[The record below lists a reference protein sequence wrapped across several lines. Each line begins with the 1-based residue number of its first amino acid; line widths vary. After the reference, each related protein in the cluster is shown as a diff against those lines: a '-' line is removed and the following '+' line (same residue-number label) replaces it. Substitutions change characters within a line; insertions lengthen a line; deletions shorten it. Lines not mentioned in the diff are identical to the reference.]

1 MKIQELSI
9 KHPVTVLMCVLIV
22 LVLGGVSLVRLSID
36 LMPDIDIPLAA
47 VTTKYSGVGPEEI
60 ESMITKP
67 VENALSTVNNI
78 KSITS
83 QSSEGSSMV
92 MVEFN
97 YGTDLNFASLQMRE
111 KIDAIK
117 GSLPD
122 EASAPTVMKMDPN
135 SMPVVQLGIS
145 SKNHIM
151 DEVSLKDLV
160 EDKIEPRLERLDGVA
175 SVSVGG
181 GKTREIK
188 VDVDPQ
194 RAAQYGLTLKA
205 IVAKLQAENLN
216 EPGGTVEY
224 ANKNLLVRS
233 MGKFK
238 SLQQI
243 EKIPLSIPSGGTVF
257 LKDVATVSDDFA
269 TVESYARMNGSNS
282 IGVSV
287 QKQSNGNTV
296 QVVNLVKKEMNRL
309 LGDYPNLDI
318 KIVFDQAQFI
328 EKSINNVAQ
337 NAITGGLLAIIILI
351 LFLHNVRTA
360 LFIGTSI
367 PISIIAT
374 FVMMYFT
381 GITLNTVSLA
391 GLALGVGML
400 VDNSIVVLENIHRY
414 RQEGHNM
421 MEAARLGAGE
431 VGGAVLASTLTTVV
445 VFLPIVFTEGI
456 TAQIFKALSMTVTF
470 SLLASLITSFTM
482 IPLLCARYLKVDDP
496 KHRYWGGTLVNGIIH
511 GWMKGLEQVLAVYR
525 PLLKWVLNHRKIT
538 IGAVVGVFIFSLC
551 LIPLVGVEFSPA
563 SDQGRFRV
571 SIELPQGALLGDTD
585 AVTRRVESLIQQIT
599 EMEKCFVTVG
609 GASQRRASNSNTAT
623 LNVTLKGVSERK
635 RKTTVIVD
643 EVRRKVRGIAGAQIR
658 VTELTSGMGGGGRGG
673 SPVEI
678 KIHGSD
684 YQKLTRLAK
693 QVETMIAKVKGIRE
707 PESST
712 EEGRPEA
719 QVLVDRDK
727 AAEYGIG
734 TSEVASL
741 LTSAIQGV
749 TATTYEVGGE
759 DYDVLV
765 EYPEAARQTYDQL
778 RNIYV
783 VTGSGLQ
790 VPLMDIAQI
799 KLEEGPV
806 QITRENQE
814 CYVTVSAQIFGRDV
828 GSINRDVRAVLAD
841 FNLPDGY
848 TLSYG
853 GDAQNISESF
863 SSLTLAL
870 ILSVLLVYMIMAAQ
884 FESLLQP
891 FIIMFSVPLAYSG
904 SIFAM
909 VLTGRA
915 LGLTSFIGVIM
926 LAGIVVNNAIVL
938 VDYVN
943 TLKERGM
950 RTRPALIQAGPTRL
964 KPILMTTMTTILGL
978 IPLALGLGESGETMA
993 PMATVVIGGLT
1004 TSTILTLVIVPVVY
1018 SLFDDW
1024 HERRARKKAA
1034 RDANSGPSPIQPAEA

>member
-1 MKIQELSI
+1 MQIHELSI

-22 LVLGGVSLVRLSID
+22 LVLGGVSLLRLSID
-36 LMPDIDIPLAA
+36 LMPDIDMPLAA
-47 VTTKYSGVGPEEI
+47 VTTQYSGVGSEEI

-67 VENALSTVNNI
+67 VENALATVNNI
-78 KSITS
+78 KSVTS
-83 QSSEGSSMV
+83 QSAEGSSMV

-117 GSLPD
+117 GALPD
-122 EASAPTVMKMDPN
+122 DASTPTVMKMDPN

-145 SKNHIM
+145 SRNHTM

-160 EDKIEPRLERLDGVA
+160 EEKIEPRLERLDGVA
-175 SVSVGG
+175 SVSVSG

-194 RAAQYGLTLKA
+194 RAARYGLTLKA
-205 IVAKLQAENLN
+205 IVARLQAENLN

-224 ANKNLLVRS
+224 ANKNLLVRT
-233 MGKFK
+233 MGKFH

-243 EKIPLSIPSGGTVF
+243 EKIPLSIPSGATVF

-287 QKQSNGNTV
+287 QKQSSGNTV
-296 QVVNLVKKEMNRL
+296 KVVNLVKKEMERL
-309 LGDYPNLDI
+309 VRDYPNLEL

-328 EKSINNVAQ
+328 QKSINNVAQ
-337 NAITGGLLAIIILI
+337 NAISGGLLAIIILI

-360 LFIGTSI
+360 MFIGTSI

-400 VDNSIVVLENIHRY
+400 VDNSIVVLENIHRH
-414 RQEGHNM
+414 RQEGHTM

-445 VFLPIVFTEGI
+445 VFLPIIFTEGI
-456 TAQIFKALSMTVTF
+456 TAQIFKALSLTVTF
-470 SLLASLITSFTM
+470 SLLASLVTSFTL
-482 IPLLCARYLKVDDP
+482 IPLLCSRYLKMDDP
-496 KHRYWGGTLVNGIIH
+496 GQRYWGGNLVNGIIH

-525 PLLKWVLNHRKIT
+525 PLLQWVLEHRKIT

-551 LIPLVGVEFSPA
+551 LIPIVGVEFSPA

-571 SIELPQGALLGDTD
+571 SIELPQGALLQDTD
-585 AVTRRVESLIQQIT
+585 AVTRRVESLIQRIP

-609 GASQRRASNSNTAT
+609 GAGRRRAANSNTAT

-635 RKTTVIVD
+635 RKTAVIVD
-643 EVRRKVRGIAGAQIR
+643 EVRRKVKGIAGAQIR
-658 VTELTSGMGGGGRGG
+658 VTELTSSMGGGGMGG
-673 SPVEI
+673 SPVQI
-678 KIHGSD
+678 KIHGND
-684 YQKLTRLAK
+684 YQELTRLAQ
-693 QVETMIAKVKGIRE
+693 QVETMIAKVDGIRE
-707 PESST
+707 PESSA
-712 EEGRPEA
+712 EAGRPEA

-741 LTSAIQGV
+741 LTAAIQGV

-759 DYDVLV
+759 DFDVLV
-765 EYPEAARQTYDQL
+765 EYPEAARRTYDQL

-783 VTGSGLQ
+783 LTGSGVQ
-790 VPLMDIAQI
+790 VPLTEIAQV
-799 KLEEGPV
+799 KLDEGPV
-806 QITRENQE
+806 QINRENQE
-814 CYVTVSAQIFGRDV
+814 RYVTVSAQIFGRDV
-828 GSINRDVRAVLAD
+828 GSINRDVRTVLAGLH
-841 FNLPDGY
+841 LPDGY
-848 TLSYG
+848 TISYG
-853 GDAQNISESF
+853 GDAQNIQESF

-884 FESLLQP
+884 FESMLQP
-891 FIIMFSVPLAYSG
+891 LIIMFSVPVAYSG

-943 TLKERGM
+943 TLKQRGIP
-950 RTRPALIQAGPTRL
+950 TKAALIQAGPTRL
-964 KPILMTTMTTILGL
+964 KPILMTTLTTILGL

-1004 TSTILTLVIVPVVY
+1004 TSTVLTLVIVPVIY

-1024 HERRARKKAA
+1024 HGRRARKKAEKA
-1034 RDANSGPSPIQPAEA
+1034 AECPGPIRPAEV

>member
-1 MKIQELSI
+1 MQIHELSI

-22 LVLGGVSLVRLSID
+22 LVLGGVSLLRLSID
-36 LMPDIDIPLAA
+36 LMPDIDMPLAA
-47 VTTKYSGVGPEEI
+47 VTTQYSGVGSEEI

-67 VENALSTVNNI
+67 VENALATVNNI
-78 KSITS
+78 KSVTS
-83 QSSEGSSMV
+83 QSAEGSSMV

-97 YGTDLNFASLQMRE
+97 YGTDLNFASLQIRE

-117 GSLPD
+117 GALPD
-122 EASAPTVMKMDPN
+122 DASTPTVMKMDPN

-145 SKNHIM
+145 SRNHTM

-160 EDKIEPRLERLDGVA
+160 EEKIEPRLERLDGVA
-175 SVSVGG
+175 SVSVSG

-194 RAAQYGLTLKA
+194 RAARYGLTLKA
-205 IVAKLQAENLN
+205 IVARLQAENLN

-224 ANKNLLVRS
+224 ANKNLLVRT
-233 MGKFK
+233 MGKFH

-243 EKIPLSIPSGGTVF
+243 EKIPLSIPSGATVF

-287 QKQSNGNTV
+287 QKQSSGNTV
-296 QVVNLVKKEMNRL
+296 KVVNLVKKEMERL
-309 LGDYPNLDI
+309 VRDYPNLEL

-328 EKSINNVAQ
+328 QKSINNVAQ
-337 NAITGGLLAIIILI
+337 NAISGGLLAIIILI

-360 LFIGTSI
+360 MFIGTSI

-400 VDNSIVVLENIHRY
+400 VDNSIVVLENIHRH
-414 RQEGHNM
+414 RQEGHTM

-445 VFLPIVFTEGI
+445 VFLPIIFTEGI
-456 TAQIFKALSMTVTF
+456 TAQIFKALSLTVTF
-470 SLLASLITSFTM
+470 SLLASLVTSFTL
-482 IPLLCARYLKVDDP
+482 IPLLCSRYLKMDDP
-496 KHRYWGGTLVNGIIH
+496 GQRYWGGNLVNGIIH

-525 PLLKWVLNHRKIT
+525 PLLQWVLEHRKIT

-551 LIPLVGVEFSPA
+551 LIPIVGVEFSPA

-571 SIELPQGALLGDTD
+571 SIELPQGALLQDTD
-585 AVTRRVESLIQQIT
+585 AVTRRVESLIQRIP

-609 GASQRRASNSNTAT
+609 GAGRRRAANSNTAT
-623 LNVTLKGVSERK
+623 LNVTLKGVSERE
-635 RKTTVIVD
+635 RKTAVIVD

-658 VTELTSGMGGGGRGG
+658 VTELTSTMGGGGMGG
-673 SPVEI
+673 SPVQI
-678 KIHGSD
+678 KIHGND
-684 YQKLTRLAK
+684 YQELTRLAL
-693 QVETMIAKVKGIRE
+693 QVETMIAKVDGIRE
-707 PESST
+707 PESSA
-712 EEGRPEA
+712 EAGRPEA

-741 LTSAIQGV
+741 LTAAIQGV

-759 DYDVLV
+759 DFDVLV
-765 EYPEAARQTYDQL
+765 EYPEAARRTYDQL

-783 VTGSGLQ
+783 LTGSGVQ
-790 VPLMDIAQI
+790 VPLTEIAQV
-799 KLEEGPV
+799 KLDEGPV
-806 QITRENQE
+806 QINRENQE
-814 CYVTVSAQIFGRDV
+814 RYVTVSAQIFGRDV
-828 GSINRDVRAVLAD
+828 GSINRDVRTVLAGLH
-841 FNLPDGY
+841 LPDGY
-848 TLSYG
+848 TISYG
-853 GDAQNISESF
+853 GDAQNIQESF

-884 FESLLQP
+884 FESMLQP
-891 FIIMFSVPLAYSG
+891 LIIMFSVPVAYSG

-943 TLKERGM
+943 TLKQRGIP
-950 RTRPALIQAGPTRL
+950 TKAALIQAGPTRL
-964 KPILMTTMTTILGL
+964 KPILMTTLTTILGL

-1004 TSTILTLVIVPVVY
+1004 TSTVLTLVIVPVIY

-1024 HERRARKKAA
+1024 HGRRARKKAEKA
-1034 RDANSGPSPIQPAEA
+1034 AECPGPIRPAEV